1 MISTN
6 IQSRKFLNIEVEDT
20 GVGIEEE
27 DHQKLF

>member
-6 IQSRKFLNIEVEDT
+6 AQSMKFLKIEVEDT
-20 GVGIEEE
+20 GVGIEEA

>member
-6 IQSRKFLNIEVEDT
+6 IQSREFLKIDIEDT
-20 GVGIEEE
+20 GVGIEEA